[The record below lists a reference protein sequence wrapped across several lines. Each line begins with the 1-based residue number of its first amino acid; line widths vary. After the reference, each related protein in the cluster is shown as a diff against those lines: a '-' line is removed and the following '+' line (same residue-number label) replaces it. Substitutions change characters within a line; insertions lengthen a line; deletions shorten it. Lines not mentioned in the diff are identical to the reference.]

1 MGNRYGPRDAASVLM
16 GHGHRLAARPDHM
29 GDYEMIWAYTLDGQP
44 ASWAQLEDKAE
55 EYEPLRYRLT
65 GRGPRLRRVSV
76 VTDLHR

>member
-1 MGNRYGPRDAASVLM
+1 
-16 GHGHRLAARPDHM
+16 M
-29 GDYEMIWAYTLDGQP
+29 GDYVMIWAYTLDGQP